1 MPEEFHVPEELH
13 TPKEVYVSTPE
24 FFDRPVGYGTTGKKA
39 SSGGKSRASQI
50 RKMMMYLAAITATM
64 GSMLAL
70 SGNGE
75 ATFDAAE
82 YLKDHPDWYCAE
94 EEISCHFGGNGE
106 GYMFTT
112 KDIDPDRY
120 YRRMT
125 YKATGPKVEG
135 SLENFYAD
143 TGSYKADQWEVVFEK
158 TSSGVQGVIKDP
170 QTGQTATFTEHLMKL
185 DGSTYV
191 DDFNGMST
199 DDILVKY
206 RNFDLIE
213 DGNQIIDSI
222 TRLEFTGRTEGNLHI
237 KGKSQR
243 FTYNIAEKGINPVF
257 YLYYKGQKYTGVIH
271 YMHGKPGI
279 FLFEPGLKGF
289 GPFEASER

>member
-24 FFDRPVGYGTTGKKA
+24 FLDRPTGYGTTGKKA
-39 SSGGKSRASQI
+39 AAGGKSRASQI

-70 SGNGE
+70 SGAE
-75 ATFDAAE
+75 EETFDAGA
-82 YLKDHPDWYCAE
+82 YIKDHPDWYCAE

-106 GYMFTT
+106 GYMCAT

-170 QTGQTATFTEHLMKL
+170 QTGDDLKVFHAVPHLNGVPQGRHVAVRRVHWTANGVPDLEMTEE
-185 DGSTYV
+185 
-191 DDFNGMST
+191 
-199 DDILVKY
+199 
-206 RNFDLIE
+206 RDLKE
-213 DGNQIIDSI
+213 EFRDVECRVII
-222 TRLEFTGRTEGNLHI
+222 R
-237 KGKSQR
+237 
-243 FTYNIAEKGINPVF
+243 
-257 YLYYKGQKYTGVIH
+257 
-271 YMHGKPGI
+271 
-279 FLFEPGLKGF
+279 
-289 GPFEASER
+289 